1 MAKNTKIKERGTNIT
16 LYPETST
23 EQVYSPDGRN
33 LKAIL
38 PDLQEQIDGKQNEL
52 TTTEDLHISDSN
64 LLSLTDMA
72 KKRLFID
79 MWNAVCDK
87 WGRFNEETGYFELN
101 GLTDITYE
109 QAQNIYILGNR
120 ICIPEPYINSSCLP
134 IRTNLPPYDATR
146 SHLNSFIFN
155 GCTAEVINL
164 DNGFGIRMCNTYA
177 TVGNCGYLERIIGK
191 LDVSQ
196 AGNLRNNSPI
206 LRCPRLREVYLRHL
220 THGFYLGECQSIN
233 YESIKYMID
242 NANISDDNQVVLH
255 PDVYAKLTG
264 DTTNAA
270 AAALTPEELAEW
282 TALVPL
288 AAEKQITFVTA

>member
-1 MAKNTKIKERGTNIT
+1 MFPTFVKRRVLTGGQSPSDYREVTASEREQ
-16 LYPETST
+16 LEKAASEWKRPEQT
-23 EQVYSPDGRN
+23 
-33 LKAIL
+33 
-38 PDLQEQIDGKQNEL
+38 
-52 TTTEDLHISDSN
+52 
-64 LLSLTDMA
+64 
-72 KKRLFID
+72 FID
-79 MWNAVCDK
+79 LWDTACDK

-120 ICIPEPYINSSCLP
+120 ICIPEPYINLTRLP
-134 IRTNLPPYDATR
+134 IRTNLPPYDTF
-146 SHLNSFIFN
+146 LNPLKSFIFN
-155 GCTAEVINL
+155 GCMAKVINL
-164 DNGFGIRMCNTYA
+164 DNGNVVRIYNSYA
-177 TVGNCGYLERIIGK
+177 AVGNCDYVERIIGK

-242 NANISDDNQVVLH
+242 NADISDDNQVVLH

-264 DTTNAA
+264 DTTSAA

-282 TALVPL
+282 TALPAL
-288 AAEKQITFVTA
+288 AEKKKITFITS